1 MTGLRPAQI
10 EWRRP
15 RHETVLLVLVA
26 LGALLVVHPPGAQD
40 TSRICVTRSIV
51 HGSLSATSCLA
62 GNGDRAEFGG
72 RFYTD
77 KAPGV
82 SFLAIPAAQIV
93 RLGPPPWHHD
103 GDLRLWAVRWRPGGS
118 RCSCAHCCSAAWPKE
133 SRRAGAAR
141 RS

>member
-1 MTGLRPAQI
+1 MTPLRPVRI

-40 TSRICVTRSIV
+40 TSRMCVTRSIV

-93 RLGPPPWHHD
+93 RLGPPR
-103 GDLRLWAVRWRPGGS
+103 GTTTATCGSGRCAWRPAGS
-118 RCSCAHCCSAAWPKE
+118 RCSCAPCCSAASPKG